1 MPEQEMSWRKAVL
14 QVLEEADEPLHY
26 RDIAARILEREL
38 TRSAGKTPSDTVA
51 GIISRL
57 RSDDGRLDIVK
68 SQPGYFYMR
77 AATDTNTVPEQEESD
92 DELDATDV
100 PKNLAVAAYG
110 LHWERDK
117 VDWSERRLYGLDAS
131 NHNPVPVGS
140 YDDFAIDFANQQ
152 GVYLLHSWD
161 AVVYVGRTSAEN
173 NGLFQRLNTHRSTHP
188 WSAKWD
194 RFSWFGIRR
203 VNSETGELYDGPDNA
218 SKQVVSSLMESVL
231 IETLRPAFNSRQG
244 DYMGTLYRQLV
255 DPSIA
260 EREAREVMRRLVR

>member
-1 MPEQEMSWRKAVL
+1 MPEQEISWREAVL

-26 RDIAARILEREL
+26 RDIAAKILNPDSGSK
-38 TRSAGKTPSDTVA
+38 RSAGKTPSDTVA

-57 RSDDGRLDIVK
+57 RSDEGRLDIVK
-68 SQPGYFYMR
+68 SQPGYFHIR
-77 AATDTNTVPEQEESD
+77 AEADASAAPEQEEPD
-92 DELDATDV
+92 DALDATDV
-100 PKNLAVAAYG
+100 PRNLAVAAYG

-117 VDWSERRLYGLDAS
+117 VDWSARRLYGWDDA
-131 NHNPVPVGS
+131 NFNPVGN

-161 AVVYVGRTSAEN
+161 AVVYVGRTTAES
-173 NGLFQRLNTHRSTHP
+173 NGLFQRLHAHHSAP
-188 WSAKWD
+188 AWSAKWE

-203 VNSETGELYDGPDNA
+203 VNSETGELYDGPEQA

-231 IETLRPAFNSRQG
+231 IETLRPAFNRRQG

-255 DPSIA
+255 DPDIA
-260 EREAREVMRRLVR
+260 EREARELMRRLVR